1 MVKFT
6 KTNPNMKVIVASL
19 KEKSYTEDAAIWKD
33 VAKRLEKPTRQSAE
47 VNISDINRYTT
58 PDEMVLVPGK
68 VLGNGTL
75 DHKVKVAAMSF
86 SKSAEEKI
94 ATAGGECM
102 DILEVVEKNPKGSGI
117 RTVSYTHL

>member
-1 MVKFT
+1 MIKFT
-6 KTNPNMKVIVASL
+6 KTNPNKEIIVASL

-33 VAKRLEKPTRQSAE
+33 VAKRLERPTRKSAE
-47 VNISDINRYTT
+47 VNISDINRYTS
-58 PDEMVLVPGK
+58 PDEIVLVPGK

-75 DHKVKVAAMSF
+75 DHKVNVAAMSF

-117 RTVSYTHL
+117 RIME

>member
-33 VAKRLEKPTRQSAE
+33 IAKRLEKPTRQSAE
-47 VNISDINRYTT
+47 VNISDINRHTS
-58 PDEMVLVPGK
+58 PDEMILVPGK
-68 VLGNGTL
+68 VLGNGSL

-102 DILEVVEKNPKGSGI
+102 DILEVIEKNPKGSGI
-117 RTVSYTHL
+117 RIME

>member
-33 VAKRLEKPTRQSAE
+33 IAKRLEKPTRQSAE
-47 VNISDINRYTT
+47 VNISDINRHTA
-58 PDEMVLVPGK
+58 PDEMIVVPGK
-68 VLGNGTL
+68 VLGNGSL
-75 DHKVKVAAMSF
+75 DHKVQVAAMSF

-94 ATAGGECM
+94 STAGGECM
-102 DILEVVEKNPKGSGI
+102 EILEVVEKNPKGSKI
-117 RTVSYTHL
+117 RIME

>member
-1 MVKFT
+1 MVKLT
-6 KTNPNMKVIVASL
+6 KTNPNIKEIVASL

-33 VAKRLEKPTRQSAE
+33 IAKRLERPTRKSAE
-47 VNISDINRYTT
+47 VNISDINRHTS
-58 PDEMVLVPGK
+58 PDELILVPGK

-75 DHKVKVAAMSF
+75 DHKVNVAAMSF

-102 DILEVVEKNPKGSGI
+102 AILEVVDKNPKGSGI
-117 RTVSYTHL
+117 RIME